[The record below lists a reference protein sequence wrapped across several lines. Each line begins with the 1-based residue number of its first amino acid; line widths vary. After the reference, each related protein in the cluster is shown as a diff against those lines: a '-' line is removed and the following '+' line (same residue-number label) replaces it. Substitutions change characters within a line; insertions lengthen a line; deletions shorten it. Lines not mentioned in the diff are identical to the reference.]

1 MAQPAAEGDTV
12 KVHYTG
18 TLDDGT
24 VFDSSRQ
31 RGPLEFTI
39 GEGQILPKFEQAVTG
54 LEPGQTTETRIEA
67 AEAYGQ
73 RQEDRIVEF
82 PREKL
87 PEGLE
92 PEVGQKLQ
100 MQTESGQT
108 TVVTVAETAEQ
119 TITLDAN
126 HPLAGQDLSFEIE
139 LVEIA

>member
-87 PEGLE
+87 PEGLD

-108 TVVTVAETAEQ
+108 TVVTVADTAEQ

>member
-1 MAQPAAEGDTV
+1 MAQPAAQGDTV

-39 GEGQILPKFEQAVTG
+39 GQGQILPKFEQAVTG

-108 TVVTVAETAEQ
+108 TVVTVTDKAEQ

>member
-1 MAQPAAEGDTV
+1 MAQAAAQGDTV

-31 RGPLEFTI
+31 RGPLEFTL

-54 LEPGQTTETRIEA
+54 LEPGQSAQTKIPA
-67 AEAYGQ
+67 AEAYGE
-73 RQEDRIVEF
+73 RQEDRVVEF

-87 PEGLE
+87 PEGME
-92 PEVGQKLQ
+92 PQVGQKLQ
-100 MQTESGQT
+100 MQGEGGQT
-108 TVVTVAETAEQ
+108 TVVTVTDTSAEK
-119 TITLDAN
+119 IILDAN

-139 LVEIA
+139 LVEIE

>member
-108 TVVTVAETAEQ
+108 TVVTVADTAEQ

>member
-1 MAQPAAEGDTV
+1 MAQAATQGDTV

-18 TLDDGT
+18 TLEDGT

-54 LEPGQTTETRIEA
+54 LEPGQTAQTTIVA
-67 AEAYGQ
+67 AEAYGE
-73 RQEDRIVEF
+73 RQEERVVAF

-87 PEGLE
+87 PEGME
-92 PEVGQKLQ
+92 PQVGQKLQ
-100 MQTESGQT
+100 MQGEGGQT
-108 TVVTVAETAEQ
+108 TVVTVTDTSDDQ
-119 TITLDAN
+119 ITLDAN

-139 LVEIA
+139 LVEIG